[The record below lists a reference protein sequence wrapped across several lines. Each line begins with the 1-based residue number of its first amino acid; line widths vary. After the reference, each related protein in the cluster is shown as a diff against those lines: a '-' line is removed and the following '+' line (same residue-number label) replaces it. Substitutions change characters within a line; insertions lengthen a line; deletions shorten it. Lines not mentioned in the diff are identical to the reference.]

1 MKKIK
6 LTKKWW
12 AVIISAII
20 ILVAGGVLLFIFNSH
35 RVLTKSEYIKE
46 VTFQK
51 EDFDDLLSKYFDQ
64 ISSYNGTKEST
75 EKLESTANKFGE
87 FVEELKKQLGP
98 KVPAEASN
106 HYKSMMA
113 AYDTYLEA
121 VDMYKKAVPKPLGD
135 ERTELLN
142 EASQKMNEAGEAMKN
157 IK

>member
-1 MKKIK
+1 MKQIK

-12 AVIISAII
+12 TIIISAII
-20 ILVAGGVLLFIFNSH
+20 VLVAGGVLLFVYNSH

-75 EKLESTANKFGE
+75 EKLEATANKFSE

-98 KVPAEASN
+98 KVPSEASG
-106 HYKSMMA
+106 HYRSMMA
-113 AYDTYLEA
+113 AYDIYLEA
-121 VDMYKKAVPKPLGD
+121 VNMYKKAVPKPLGE
-135 ERTELLN
+135 ERTTLLN
-142 EASQKMNEAGEAMKN
+142 EASQKMNEAQDAMKN